1 MEAVFEDRV
10 DAGRRLAAKLMHY
23 AGQPDVLVLALP
35 RGGLPVA
42 YEVATALGAPLDLLL
57 VRKLGV
63 PDQPELAMGAVAT
76 GNTRVLNED
85 IVRLLHIERQS
96 IERITQRERA
106 ELLRRQQAYR
116 GERPEPVLAGRTLIL
131 IDDGLATGATMRV
144 AVAAVRQQRPHKVVV
159 AVPVAPPET
168 ASLMSAE
175 ADELVCLMT
184 PEPFRAVG
192 QWYIQF
198 DQTSDEEV
206 RQILDR
212 AWQKQHSAS

>member
-1 MEAVFEDRV
+1 
-10 DAGRRLAAKLMHY
+10 MHY

>member
-1 MEAVFEDRV
+1 MEAPFENRV
-10 DAGRRLAAKLMHY
+10 EAGRRLARELTQY
-23 AGQPDVLVLALP
+23 AGRPDVLVLALP
-35 RGGLPVA
+35 RGGVPVA
-42 YEVATALGAPLDLLL
+42 YEVATALAAPLDLLL

-63 PDQPELAMGAVAT
+63 PSQPELAMGAVAT

-85 IVRLLHIERQS
+85 VVHMMRIPPDV

-116 GERPEPVLAGRTLIL
+116 GERPEPTIADRTVIL

-144 AVAAVRQQRPHKVVV
+144 AVQAVRQHDPRWVVV

-168 ASLMSAE
+168 AALMEQE
-175 ADELVCLMT
+175 ADEVVCLMT
-184 PEPFRAVG
+184 PEYFRAVG
-192 QWYIQF
+192 QWYHLF

-206 RQILDR
+206 RELLER
-212 AWQKQHSAS
+212 AWQKQHAP